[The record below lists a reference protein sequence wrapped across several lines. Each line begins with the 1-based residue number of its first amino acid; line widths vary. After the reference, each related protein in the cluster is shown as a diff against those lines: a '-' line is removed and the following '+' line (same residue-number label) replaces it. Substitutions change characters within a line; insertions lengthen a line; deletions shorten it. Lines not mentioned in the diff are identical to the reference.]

1 MANAKLNDVP
11 AKIPKG
17 RFWFWERIEPVC
29 QLAVE
34 RLFGAVA
41 ALVEWIERV
50 GEAVVKFRQTR
61 NLLPKELL

>member
-1 MANAKLNDVP
+1 MPNAKRNDVP
-11 AKIPKG
+11 AKGAKG
-17 RFWFWERIEPVC
+17 RLWFWERIEPVC

-41 ALVEWIERV
+41 ALIEWIERV
-50 GEAVVKFRQTR
+50 GKPIVKTRQTR